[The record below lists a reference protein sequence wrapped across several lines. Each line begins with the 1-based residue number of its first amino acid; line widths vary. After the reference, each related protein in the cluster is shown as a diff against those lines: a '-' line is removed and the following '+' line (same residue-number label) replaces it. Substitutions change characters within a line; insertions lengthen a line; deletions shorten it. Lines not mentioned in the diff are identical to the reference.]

1 MAEAADFQ
9 GMKHSPARR
18 WLGRSAAVAA
28 GVPLLAGLLGG
39 VAAPQAAAA
48 GSTAS
53 AAVAGGTTVSPA
65 STAAKPSGPNTVSVA
80 LDTLAPSAPAKGDT
94 LTISG
99 TVTNKSKKT
108 VTDAQ
113 VDLRVGPQ
121 LTGRTAIDD
130 AVERSNDT
138 TYDPLPVGG
147 KYKVEFAKLASG
159 ISYDFAL
166 SVPVSKLGLGAD
178 GVYQLGVT
186 LTGRTAAEPY
196 DHTLGV
202 RRTFLP
208 WQPDSV
214 DKKTKF
220 TYLWPLISTSHV
232 SAETGSDDQQTPV
245 FENDDL
251 AEELAPG
258 GRLEQL
264 VSLGSQLPVTWVVD
278 PDLLAT
284 VEAMTDPYRV
294 KDGRTTVAGKNQLV
308 ARTWLNALEKAVQ
321 ENDNI
326 VALPFG
332 DPDLASLAH
341 GGEDVSGTLG
351 HLQSSSELAG
361 ITVENILHVPP
372 ATDFAWPVNGAV
384 DPSIVDVA
392 TSAGADTVISRSDS
406 IQDNLPYTASA
417 ARPIGGGTTAVVSDT
432 RLSTAFEGDVTKA
445 GNSTLAVQKFLA
457 QSLAVTLQDSSKQRN
472 IVVAPQRTPTASQAQ
487 SMARALQGL
496 DGQRWTQPSDLV
508 AAAAAKPDTNATTKV
523 PGASRYPDK
532 LRDQELP
539 AAAFEELKGMGERLG
554 KFKAILTLPDRVAT
568 PFANAVNRA
577 VSTSW
582 RGNAT
587 GAEQYRDSVNR
598 YLMSLASE
606 VQLIQKSE
614 LTLSGRSATIP
625 VTVQNQLLQG
635 VDNLVLR
642 LKSTNA
648 TRLKLDDGS
657 AVTEQPIRI
666 DGGHTQVVKFTGAA
680 NANGPVELT
689 AQLYTADNRPYGDPM
704 TFQVRVSEITPTVM
718 LVIAGGVLLL
728 VLAGVKMYSQRK
740 RAVAAKAAEDKA
752 AADAGTDTGADGAE
766 TDATAGGDD
775 SPGSGPDTGG
785 SDDGGS
791 DDDGTNDRSTDDDAT
806 DDGDTD
812 DTDPAPEPAT
822 PPSAQ
827 QTPDAVDG
835 TGPGQPGDPTPDT
848 RPESGDPSGKGEKV
862 DR

>member
-1 MAEAADFQ
+1 MAEAADIQ

-18 WLGRSAAVAA
+18 WLRRSAAVAA

-39 VAAPQAAAA
+39 LTAPQATATPST
-48 GSTAS
+48 GSTVATG
-53 AAVAGGTTVSPA
+53 AATASPA
-65 STAAKPSGPNTVSVA
+65 SVAAEPSGSSTVSVA
-80 LDTLAPSAPAKGDT
+80 LDTLAPSAPTKGDT

-99 TVTNKSKKT
+99 TVTNKSKKP

-121 LTGRTAIDD
+121 LVGRTAIDD
-130 AVERSNDT
+130 ADERSNDT
-138 TYDPLPVGG
+138 TNDPLPVGG
-147 KYKVEFAKLASG
+147 KYKVEFEKLASG

-166 SVPVSKLGLGAD
+166 SVPVSKLGLGGD
-178 GVYQLGVT
+178 GVYQLGVS
-186 LTGRTAAEPY
+186 LTGRTEAEPY
-196 DHTLGV
+196 DHTLGI

-214 DKKTKF
+214 DTKTKF

-232 SAETGSDDQQTPV
+232 SAETGSDERQTPV
-245 FENDDL
+245 FENDEL

-284 VEAMTDPYRV
+284 VEAMADTYRV
-294 KDGRTTVAGKNQLV
+294 KQGNTTIPGTNQLV
-308 ARTWLNALEKAVQ
+308 ARTWLNSLEKAVQ
-321 ENDNI
+321 DNGDV

-341 GGEDVSGTLG
+341 GGEDVSGSLG
-351 HLQSSSELAG
+351 HLQGSSEVAAK
-361 ITVENILHVPP
+361 TVETILHVPP

-392 TSAGADTVISRSDS
+392 TSAGADKVISRSDS

-432 RLSTAFEGDVTKA
+432 RLSTAFEGDLSTAA
-445 GNSTLAVQKFLA
+445 GSTLAVQKFLA
-457 QSLAVTLQDSSKQRN
+457 QSLAVTLQDSSKQRD
-472 IVVAPQRTPTASQAQ
+472 IVVAPQRTPSAGQAQ

-496 DGQRWTQPSDLV
+496 DGERWTESSDLV

-523 PGASRYPDK
+523 PRASRYPDK
-532 LRDQELP
+532 LRDRELP
-539 AAAFEELKGMGERLG
+539 PSAFEEIKGIDERLG

-582 RGNAT
+582 RGDAT
-587 GAEQYRDSVNR
+587 GAREYRDSVNR
-598 YLMSLASE
+598 YLESLASE

-635 VDNLVLR
+635 VDDLVLR
-642 LKSTNA
+642 LHSTNA

-657 AVTEQPIRI
+657 AVAEQPIKV

-680 NANGPVELT
+680 NANGPVELR
-689 AQLYTADNRPYGDPM
+689 AQLYTTDGRPYGGPM
-704 TFQVRVSEITPTVM
+704 TFQVRVSELTPTVM

-752 AADAGTDTGADGAE
+752 VADAYETGGADDGTDGGTEGGEAHDSGPDSAVDDDGAE
-766 TDATAGGDD
+766 
-775 SPGSGPDTGG
+775 
-785 SDDGGS
+785 
-791 DDDGTNDRSTDDDAT
+791 
-806 DDGDTD
+806 
-812 DTDPAPEPAT
+812 PAQAPVAPPPARET
-822 PPSAQ
+822 PA
-827 QTPDAVDG
+827 DIVGAE
-835 TGPGQPGDPTPDT
+835 PGQPSDPTPDT

>member
-18 WLGRSAAVAA
+18 WLGRTAAVAA
-28 GVPLLAGLLGG
+28 GVPLLTGLLGG
-39 VAAPQAAAA
+39 LAAPQATAA

-53 AAVAGGTTVSPA
+53 VAATGAATASPA
-65 STAAKPSGPNTVSVA
+65 STASAAAEPTGPSTVSIA
-80 LDTLAPSAPAKGDT
+80 LDTLAPSAPTKGDT

-99 TVTNKSKKT
+99 TVTNKGKKT

-138 TYDPLPVGG
+138 TNDPLPVGG
-147 KYKVEFAKLASG
+147 KYKVEFAKLPSG

-166 SVPVSKLGLGAD
+166 SVPVSKLGLGAE

-208 WQPDSV
+208 WQPDAM
-214 DKKTKF
+214 DTKTKF

-294 KDGRTTVAGKNQLV
+294 RDGNSTVAGKNQLV
-308 ARTWLNALEKAVQ
+308 ARTWLNSLEKAVQ
-321 ENDNI
+321 DNPDI

-341 GGEDVSGTLG
+341 GGENVSGTLG
-351 HLQSSSELAG
+351 HLQGSSEVAAMA
-361 ITVENILHVPP
+361 VESILHVRP

-392 TSAGADTVISRSDS
+392 TSAGADKVISRSDS
-406 IQDNLPYTASA
+406 IEDNLPYTASA

-432 RLSTAFEGDVTKA
+432 RLSTAFQGDVTKA
-445 GNSTLAVQKFLA
+445 GSSTLAVQKFLA
-457 QSLAVTLQDSSKQRN
+457 QSLAVTLQDPSKQRN
-472 IVVAPQRTPTASQAQ
+472 IVVAPQRTPSASQAQ
-487 SMARALQGL
+487 SMARALRGL
-496 DGQRWTQPSDLV
+496 DGERWTQPSDLV

-523 PGASRYPDK
+523 PGASRYPGK
-532 LRDQELP
+532 LRAQELP
-539 AAAFEELKGMGERLG
+539 PSAFQQLKAIDERLG

-582 RGNAT
+582 RGDAT
-587 GAEQYRDSVNR
+587 GAREYRDSVNR
-598 YLMSLASE
+598 YLMSLSSE

-625 VTVQNQLLQG
+625 VTVQNQLLQD
-635 VDNLVLR
+635 VDHLVLR
-642 LKSTNA
+642 LQSTNA

-657 AVTEQPIRI
+657 AVAEQPIKV

-680 NANGPVELT
+680 NANGPVGLT
-689 AQLYTADNRPYGDPM
+689 AQLYTTDGRPYGNPM
-704 TFQVRVSEITPTVM
+704 TFQVRVSELTPTVM

-740 RAVAAKAAEDKA
+740 RAVAAKAAGDKA
-752 AADAGTDTGADGAE
+752 AAEADEEPGAEAGAGPAESDADGS
-766 TDATAGGDD
+766 DD
-775 SPGSGPDTGG
+775 GTNSDTGSGPD
-785 SDDGGS
+785 
-791 DDDGTNDRSTDDDAT
+791 
-806 DDGDTD
+806 DGDT
-812 DTDPAPEPAT
+812 ARAE
-822 PPSAQ
+822 
-827 QTPDAVDG
+827 
-835 TGPGQPGDPTPDT
+835 PGQPSDPTPDT

>member
-1 MAEAADFQ
+1 MAEAADIQ

-18 WLGRSAAVAA
+18 RLRRTAAVAA

-39 VAAPQAAAA
+39 LAAPQASAA
-48 GSTAS
+48 GPTASPLSAATTRAATASPAS
-53 AAVAGGTTVSPA
+53 AAAE
-65 STAAKPSGPNTVSVA
+65 PSGSSTVAVA
-80 LDTLAPSAPAKGDT
+80 LDTLAPSAPTKGDT

-108 VTDAQ
+108 VTDAR

-147 KYKVEFAKLASG
+147 KYKVEFKKLASG

-186 LTGRTAAEPY
+186 LTGRTAAEQY

-202 RRTFLP
+202 QRTFLP
-208 WQPDSV
+208 WQPESV

-294 KDGRTTVAGKNQLV
+294 KDGDSTVAGKNQLV

-321 ENDNI
+321 NNGDI

-341 GGEDVSGTLG
+341 GGENVSGTLG

-361 ITVENILHVPP
+361 KTVETILHVRP
-372 ATDFAWPVNGAV
+372 ATDFAWPADGAV

-392 TSAGADTVISRSDS
+392 TSAGADKVISRSDS

-445 GNSTLAVQKFLA
+445 GSSTLAVQKFLA
-457 QSLAVTLQDSSKQRN
+457 QSLAVNLQDLSKQRD
-472 IVVAPQRTPTASQAQ
+472 IVVAPQRTPSASQAQ

-508 AAAAAKPDTNATTKV
+508 AAAAAEPDTNATTKV

-539 AAAFEELKGMGERLG
+539 PSAFDELKKMGERLG

-642 LKSTNA
+642 LQSTNA

-657 AVTEQPIRI
+657 AVAEQPIKI

-689 AQLYTADNRPYGDPM
+689 AQLYTADNQPYGNPM

-718 LVIAGGVLLL
+718 LVIAGGVLML

-752 AADAGTDTGADGAE
+752 AADAGAESAEADSADDG
-766 TDATAGGDD
+766 D
-775 SPGSGPDTGG
+775 SPGGGRDDSGPD
-785 SDDGGS
+785 DDGA
-791 DDDGTNDRSTDDDAT
+791 DDA
-806 DDGDTD
+806 
-812 DTDPAPEPAT
+812 DPAPDPAPDPVPDPTPDPTAPPAT
-822 PPSAQ
+822 QETA
-827 QTPDAVDG
+827 DG
-835 TGPGQPGDPTPDT
+835 IDGAGPGQPSDPTPDT